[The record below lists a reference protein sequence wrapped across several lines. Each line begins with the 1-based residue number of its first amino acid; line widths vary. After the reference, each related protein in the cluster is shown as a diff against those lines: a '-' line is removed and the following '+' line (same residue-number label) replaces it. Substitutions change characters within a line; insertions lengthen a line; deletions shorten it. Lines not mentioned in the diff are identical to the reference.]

1 MSERITRRDLLERGA
16 AMCAG
21 FLLGAPSARAVSA
34 EGRGRQRGAGAVPGC
49 LQGARIRWVVGWTA
63 GGGFDTYSRLA
74 EPFLEKTLGAQI
86 AIDNVPGAG
95 GRIGA
100 LALSRARPDGR
111 TLGILNGSS
120 FLWERNPQ
128 LGGTPDLARDF
139 TVLARIAGRQQ
150 VLLASAAAAVR
161 TLDDLV
167 ALSRRRAIVA
177 GITAADS
184 SSFATLAAVTALL
197 GMPAEYVSGYP
208 GSREVILGLLRGD
221 CDITSVDIETFV
233 QIPDLS
239 RALPLLQ
246 ITPERSPDPRI
257 ATVPHLAG
265 PTGLIS
271 TRPELF
277 DGNPGEARQVAEAI
291 AAYLA
296 FGRLIAGPGGMT
308 PSLRDCLD
316 RAVGTALGDPAF
328 VEATRRAGRSTD
340 FMAGAEVTRE
350 LPVVMA
356 AVRPI
361 ASVTAVAAR
370 RIR

>member
-1 MSERITRRDLLERGA
+1 MSERPTRRHLLKRGA
-16 AMCAG
+16 ALCGGA
-21 FLLGAPSARAVSA
+21 LLGVAAGATRPASAR
-34 EGRGRQRGAGAVPGC
+34 QRNAGTTSSC
-49 LQGARIRWVVGWTA
+49 LRGARIRWIVGWTA

-74 EPFLEKTLGAQI
+74 QPFLEGTLGARI

-95 GRIGA
+95 GRLGA
-100 LALSRARPDGR
+100 LALARARPDGQ

-128 LGGTPDLARDF
+128 LGTTTDLARDF

-150 VLLASAAAAVR
+150 VLLASATTGVR
-161 TLDDLV
+161 SLDDLV
-167 ALSRRRAIVA
+167 RLASRRAIVA

-184 SSFATLAAVTALL
+184 SSFATLAAVTTLL
-197 GMPAEYVSGYP
+197 GLPAEYVSGYP

-239 RALPLLQ
+239 RATPLLQ

-257 ATVPHLAG
+257 AVVPHLAG

-271 TRPELF
+271 TRPGLF
-277 DGNPGEARQVAEAI
+277 VGNPAEARAVVEAVTV
-291 AAYLA
+291 YLS
-296 FGRLIAGPGGMT
+296 FGRLIAGPAGIASPLG
-308 PSLRDCLD
+308 DCLH
-316 RAVGTALGDPAF
+316 RAIGVALSDPGF
-328 VEATRRAGRSTD
+328 VDAARRAGRSTD
-340 FMAGAEVTRE
+340 FLAGADVVRG
-350 LPVVMA
+350 LPAALA

-361 ASVTAVAAR
+361 APLTAAAAR